1 MKFVYHHLSLQKVV
15 FLLSAPLIK
24 KSYNEK
30 RSGVGGH
37 LGVAGG
43 EAFHGVGHLPRD
55 AVAGI
60 VRVLTRHVGV
70 VDEAGKADNKCQQ
83 SPLQTMIKI

>member
-1 MKFVYHHLSLQKVV
+1 MKLVYHHLSLRKAI
-15 FLLSAPLIK
+15 FFLSAAFIK
-24 KSYNEK
+24 KSYSEK

-83 SPLQTMIKI
+83 SLLQTMMKI

>member
-1 MKFVYHHLSLQKVV
+1 MNNPFSEICIPPFVTVDDLTCYL
-15 FLLSAPLIK
+15 K
-24 KSYNEK
+24 KSNNEK

-37 LGVAGG
+37 LGVTGG
-43 EAFHGVGHLPRD
+43 EALHGVGHLPRD

-70 VDEAGKADNKCQQ
+70 VDEAGKADNKRQ
-83 SPLQTMIKI
+83 